1 MKWLVAFAFILILGS
16 LFSAF
21 LQMLKRGGD
30 RKKMVT
36 ALTWRVGFSVA
47 LFLALVI
54 AGALGLIHGNGNL

>member
-1 MKWLVAFAFILILGS
+1 MKWLVALAFTLILGS

-21 LQMLKRGGD
+21 LQMIKRGGD

-36 ALTWRVGFSVA
+36 ALTWRVALSIV

-54 AGALGLIHGNGNL
+54 AGVLGLIHGNGTR